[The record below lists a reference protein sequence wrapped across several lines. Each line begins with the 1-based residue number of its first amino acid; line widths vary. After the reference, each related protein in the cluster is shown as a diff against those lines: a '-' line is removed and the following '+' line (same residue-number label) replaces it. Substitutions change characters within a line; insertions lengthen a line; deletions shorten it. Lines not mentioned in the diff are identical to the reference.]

1 MRSTIL
7 SLVVALV
14 LAGLAVYGVR
24 SWIDLERQQIASAIQ
39 GRGTAPGEAPK
50 ATIVIASEAIRFGE
64 RLDST
69 ILREVEWTA
78 PIRPNGAF
86 DKIADLVT
94 GTGEEHARF
103 ALTSIEQGE
112 PVLAS
117 KVTMPGQRAKLSTSL
132 SEGMKAVSI
141 RVNDVLGV
149 AGFVLPGDRVDVL
162 LSRSARQRGNEETY
176 VDVLLQG
183 VKVIAIDQIADDRK
197 DQPSVV
203 RTVTFEVTTAE
214 AQKLVLAG
222 TVGTLSL
229 ALRNAGSSG
238 VEPVERMTI
247 ADLGDAAV
255 SQELLVAAAQDRPD
269 PAVERLAALE
279 LLLKNLSEDVTAQ
292 IAGVERK
299 ISAQKP
305 ATVEKEVVV
314 ERIVEPPPAPVM
326 KTVGVIRN
334 GKRDEY
340 RVYQAV
346 PEEPGKS

>member
-7 SLVVALV
+7 SLVVALI
-14 LAGLAVYGVR
+14 LAGVAVYGVR
-24 SWIDLERQQIASAIQ
+24 TWIDLERRQIAGEMQ
-39 GRGTAPGEAPK
+39 GRGAARDEAPT

-64 RLDST
+64 RIDST
-69 ILREVEWTA
+69 ILREVEWNS
-78 PIRPNGAF
+78 PMRPSGAF
-86 DKIADLVT
+86 DKVSDLLT

-132 SEGMKAVSI
+132 SDGMKAVSI

-162 LSRSARQRGNEETY
+162 LSRSIRQQGNEETY

-203 RTVTFEVTTAE
+203 RTVTFEVNTAE

-238 VEPVERMTI
+238 VEQVERMTI
-247 ADLGDAAV
+247 ADLSDTAV
-255 SQELLVAAAQDRPD
+255 SQELLVAGAQDQPD
-269 PAVERLAALE
+269 PADERLAALE
-279 LLLKNLSEDVTAQ
+279 MLLKSLSVDVTEQ

-299 ISAQKP
+299 LNEQKP
-305 ATVEKEVVV
+305 AIVEKEVVIERVV
-314 ERIVEPPPAPVM
+314 ERPAAPVM

-346 PEEPGKS
+346 PEDPGSS

>member
-7 SLVVALV
+7 SLVVALI
-14 LAGLAVYGVR
+14 LAGIAVYGVR
-24 SWIDLERQQIASAIQ
+24 TWINLERQQIASAMQ
-39 GRGTAPGEAPK
+39 GRGAAQNEAPK
-50 ATIVIASEAIRFGE
+50 ATIVIASEPIRFGE
-64 RLDST
+64 RLNPA
-69 ILREVEWTA
+69 ILREVEWNS
-78 PIRPNGAF
+78 PMRPNGSF
-86 DKIADLVT
+86 QKIEDLLT
-94 GTGEEHARF
+94 GSGEEHARF
-103 ALTSIEQGE
+103 ALTGIEQGE

-132 SEGMKAVSI
+132 SDGMKAVSI

-149 AGFVLPGDRVDVL
+149 AGFVLPGDRVDVML
-162 LSRSARQRGNEETY
+162 TRSIRQQGNEETY

-203 RTVTFEVTTAE
+203 RTVTFEVNTAE

-247 ADLGDAAV
+247 ADLSDTAV
-255 SQELLVAAAQDRPD
+255 SQELLVAGAQNQPD
-269 PAVERLAALE
+269 PAVERLEALE
-279 LLLKNLSEDVTAQ
+279 MLLKSLSVDVTEQ
-292 IAGVERK
+292 IAGVERR
-299 ISAQKP
+299 INEQKP
-305 ATVEKEVVV
+305 AIIKKEVVIERVV
-314 ERIVEPPPAPVM
+314 ERPAAPVM

-340 RVYQAV
+340 RVHQAV
-346 PEEPGKS
+346 PEDPGNT